1 MTKYICKICRREFF
15 DKPYIYSD
23 NTVLCQLCSTTY
35 ITLAKKQLE
44 NYRLKIIQVQ
54 KEIDSISE
62 KI

>member
-23 NTVLCQLCSTTY
+23 NTVLCQLCATTY
-35 ITLAKKQLE
+35 INLAKKQLE

-62 KI
+62 KF